1 MRKKRRE
8 RREKQRNKGE
18 ESERERHG
26 DRDRIIGSPDAI
38 TSHQLT
44 TSLARDLRL
53 NLDSFQQYQILE
65 QG

>member
-8 RREKQRNKGE
+8 RGEKQRDRE

-26 DRDRIIGSPDAI
+26 DRDRIIGNPDAI

-44 TSLARDLRL
+44 TSFASDLRL